1 MTTITINSS
10 QPVGGQTF
18 KNFQNEFSAG
28 LCDCFSDCGKCV
40 FAYFCFPCFAC
51 QVFTDAGEC
60 MCTPFFCP
68 HSSPFL
74 RSKIR
79 QGYRIE
85 GQMWKDFLIFYF
97 FGFCAMLQISNEMKL
112 RGDAQ

>member
-40 FAYFCFPCFAC
+40 YAYFCFPCFAC
-51 QVFTDAGEC
+51 QVFTDAGVWIFKVKKIL
-60 MCTPFFCP
+60 FF
-68 HSSPFL
+68 L
-74 RSKIR
+74 NNSKRNVCALHFSVHIHLLSWDR
-79 QGYRIE
+79 KSD
-85 GQMWKDFLIFYF
+85 KDTEL
-97 FGFCAMLQISNEMKL
+97 K
-112 RGDAQ
+112 